1 MDPPERR
8 VIGSLFLLLGLTSL
22 AIGLY
27 TGHLNLVL
35 ELLRKTFETALAGL
49 P

>member
-1 MDPPERR
+1 MDPPEKR
-8 VIGSLFLLLGLTSL
+8 VVGSLFLLLGLTFL

-27 TGHLNLVL
+27 TGHSTLVL
-35 ELLRKTFETALAGL
+35 ELLKKTFETALAGL